1 MLHIP
6 FKSHS
11 RSRENRLDQ
20 AAQTAVRLGEREREV
35 LEVLWTLGGATVQEM
50 ARNLEARLAYTTV
63 MTVLDRL
70 YKKGLLLREK
80 CERAFLYRP
89 AISQSELEQRR
100 ASAMVAGFFAR
111 SSLNRDAL
119 LSCLV
124 DAVHSYDGDL
134 LEQLEAKVKAA
145 KARHP
150 ANEQTGK
157 GGAQ

>member
-11 RSRENRLDQ
+11 RSRENRLDPSAQ
-20 AAQTAVRLGEREREV
+20 AAVRLGEREREV

-100 ASAMVAGFFAR
+100 ASAMVAGFLRAR
-111 SSLNRDAL
+111 A
-119 LSCLV
+119 
-124 DAVHSYDGDL
+124 
-134 LEQLEAKVKAA
+134 
-145 KARHP
+145 
-150 ANEQTGK
+150 
-157 GGAQ
+157 